1 MTEKNAGKSLQAAL
15 AFSPKDWSQHHRD
28 AWVWGIINGWDSEAM
43 REVAEQHGWSPDTV
57 RRLER
62 LHRQFA
68 EAFGL
73 DDDESVALERAGE
86 KG

>member
-1 MTEKNAGKSLQAAL
+1 
-15 AFSPKDWSQHHRD
+15 
-28 AWVWGIINGWDSEAM
+28 M